1 MKMIDNDILY
11 ITFPSEIQLPSASSL
26 SCTAEGAVKTVQCS
40 LIAGSPNRLKAKVTF
55 TSGSN
60 PSTSQF
66 YIKVNNVKNAP
77 STAKSSV
84 FTEIKATDSS
94 DNDIMIFTDLGP
106 TITNPQPATA
116 SGSLA
121 QGSTDTGVATDYTIT
136 YSTMNAMADSSS
148 FLIDY
153 PDIITVP

>member
-26 SCTAEGAVKTVQCS
+26 SCTAEGVVKTVQCS

-106 TITNPQPATA
+106 TITNGTTGGAAGNSSDPLNSGNYGRGSDRGGSGQQGIVYIQYPLQP
-116 SGSLA
+116 L
-121 QGSTDTGVATDYTIT
+121 
-136 YSTMNAMADSSS
+136 
-148 FLIDY
+148 
-153 PDIITVP
+153 